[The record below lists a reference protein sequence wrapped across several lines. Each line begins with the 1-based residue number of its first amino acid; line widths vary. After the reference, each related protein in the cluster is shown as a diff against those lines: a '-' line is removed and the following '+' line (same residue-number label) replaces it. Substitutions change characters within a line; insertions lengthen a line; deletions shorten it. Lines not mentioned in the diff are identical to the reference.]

1 MKITQGLQPNHSE
14 YMRLIADLDGE
25 QRASEVYEELLK
37 HLDELFTRGSRFT
50 CAAFGISFGTKAE
63 FEEWKKKEWDPIVDD
78 RCTLTVENR
87 NGRIY
92 VSGDYGL
99 ILDDWS
105 QSDLEVAREGSRIAL
120 RIYTAGYGL
129 EYLEKWFSDRGGSAE
144 ISVEGEQ
151 YEFVPFDAALEK
163 VKASA
168 GETGTGDVR
177 AEDSHDP

>member
-1 MKITQGLQPNHSE
+1 MKVSQGLQPNHSE

-25 QRASEVYEELLK
+25 QRATEVYEELLK

-50 CAAFGISFGTKAE
+50 CAAFGMSFETKAE
-63 FEEWKKKEWDPIVDD
+63 FEAWKKREWDPIVDD
-78 RCTLTVENR
+78 RCTLTMKKR
-87 NGRIY
+87 NSRIH
-92 VSGDYGL
+92 VSGNYGL

-129 EYLEKWFSDRGGSAE
+129 EYLEKWFSDRGGSAQ
-144 ISVEGEQ
+144 ISVEGGQ
-151 YEFVPFDAALEK
+151 YEFVPFDSALEK
-163 VKASA
+163 VKAP
-168 GETGTGDVR
+168 TGKTGPGDVR